1 LCDKAINMRVIG
13 EIEHP
18 EVKITVFHWNN
29 KYLVKFE
36 RGMLE
41 QTYKFSEF
49 DISSEGEI
57 KELIDAPFIS
67 KVLTRFSEMG
77 KDHAALLDY

>member
-1 LCDKAINMRVIG
+1 MRVIG
-13 EIEHP
+13 EIEHS
-18 EVKITVFHWNN
+18 EVKITMFHWNN

-49 DISSEGEI
+49 DVTGEAEI
-57 KELIDAPFIS
+57 KEMIDEPFIA
-67 KVLTRFSEMG
+67 KVVQRFTEMG
-77 KDHAALLDY
+77 KDHATLLDY

>member
-1 LCDKAINMRVIG
+1 MRVTG
-13 EIEHP
+13 EIDHP
-18 EVKITVFHWNN
+18 EAKITIFHWNN

-49 DISSEGEI
+49 DVAGESEI
-57 KELIDAPFIS
+57 KEMIDEPFIS
-67 KVLTRFSEMG
+67 KVMKRFSEMA

>member
-1 LCDKAINMRVIG
+1 MRVIG
-13 EIEHP
+13 EIEHS
-18 EVKITVFHWNN
+18 EIKIILFHWNN

-49 DISSEGEI
+49 DVAGEDEI
-57 KELIDAPFIS
+57 KSMIDDAFVS
-67 KVLTRFSEMG
+67 KVGVRFSEMAR
-77 KDHAALLDY
+77 DHASLLDY

>member
-1 LCDKAINMRVIG
+1 MRVTG

-18 EVKITVFHWNN
+18 EVKITIFHWNN

-49 DISSEGEI
+49 DVSDQEEI
-57 KELIDAPFIS
+57 KQMIDESFIS
-67 KVLTRFSEMG
+67 KVLIRFSDMG

>member
-1 LCDKAINMRVIG
+1 MLVIG
-13 EIEHP
+13 EIEHS
-18 EVKITVFHWNN
+18 EVKITMFHWNN

-49 DISSEGEI
+49 DVTGEAEI
-57 KELIDAPFIS
+57 KEMIDEFFIA
-67 KVLTRFSEMG
+67 KVVQRFTEMG
-77 KDHAALLDY
+77 KDHATLLDY

>member
-1 LCDKAINMRVIG
+1 MRVIG

-18 EVKITVFHWNN
+18 EVKITTFHWNN

-49 DISSEGEI
+49 DVSGEAEI
-57 KELIDAPFIS
+57 KQMIDESFVA
-67 KVLTRFSEMG
+67 KVIQRFAEMG
-77 KDHAALLDY
+77 KDYAALLDY

>member
-1 LCDKAINMRVIG
+1 MRVTG

-18 EVKITVFHWNN
+18 DVKITIFHWNS

-49 DISSEGEI
+49 DVTGEAEI
-57 KELIDAPFIS
+57 KEMIDAAFIS
-67 KVLTRFSEMG
+67 KVLARFSDMA
-77 KDHAALLDY
+77 KDHTALLDY

>member
-1 LCDKAINMRVIG
+1 MRVTG

-18 EVKITVFHWNN
+18 DVKITIFHWNN

-49 DISSEGEI
+49 DVTGEAEI
-57 KELIDAPFIS
+57 KEMIDETFIS
-67 KVLTRFSEMG
+67 KVLARFSDMAE
-77 KDHAALLDY
+77 DHTALLDY

>member
-1 LCDKAINMRVIG
+1 MRVIG
-13 EIEHP
+13 EIDHS
-18 EVKITVFHWNN
+18 EVKITIFHWNN

-36 RGMLE
+36 RGLLE

-49 DISSEGEI
+49 DVAGESEI
-57 KELIDAPFIS
+57 KEMIDEAFIK
-67 KVLTRFSEMG
+67 KVLERFAEMA

>member
-1 LCDKAINMRVIG
+1 MRVIG
-13 EIEHP
+13 EIQHP
-18 EVKITVFHWNN
+18 DVKITIFHWNN

-49 DISSEGEI
+49 DVTGEEEI
-57 KELIDAPFIS
+57 RQMIDDTFIT
-67 KVLTRFSEMG
+67 KVMARFSEMA
-77 KDHAALLDY
+77 KDHSMLLDY

>member
-1 LCDKAINMRVIG
+1 MRVIG
-13 EIEHP
+13 EIEHS
-18 EVKITVFHWNN
+18 EIKITLFQWNN

-36 RGMLE
+36 RGLLE

-49 DISSEGEI
+49 DVSGVEEI
-57 KELIDAPFIS
+57 RQMMDESFIN
-67 KVLTRFSEMG
+67 KVILRFSEMA